1 MKKYLV
7 IFLCGICSLFSSNI
21 FADSMSGAGTL
32 NTITEVINSM
42 TQNGVIEEDLAKY
55 KINYYSDQIFV
66 HGTNLNAVLTGSEEW
81 ARSELWNVMSKKL
94 YWLKEQGY
102 LTSEKYDT
110 YILNYSG
117 AISTGSTLQLG
128 TIYKDFKVFEKDL
141 ISVGIPRSQDAL
153 YNSYKDRL
161 AGLLK
166 ERRITQEKYYT
177 WLEKIKIQ
185 IYQYKSDVELM
196 ALDFDEE
203 AARYTAIIPCAPCSP
218 NCTSETVAP
227 SCSNPNTSTTDY
239 TKQVKLQYGK
249 LYTKMTL
256 KNLQLTLTR
265 TKKLEKKYKD
275 SSKTKLKIQAQIKL
289 LEEEIVKKVKASVK

>member
-1 MKKYLV
+1 MKKYIV
-7 IFLCGICSLFSSNI
+7 IFLCWISSLFSSNI
-21 FADSMSGAGTL
+21 FADSMTGAGTL
-32 NTITEVINSM
+32 NSVTEVINSM
-42 TQNGVIEEDLAKY
+42 AENGIIDADVAKY

-66 HGTNLNAVLTGSEEW
+66 HGTNLNAVLTGSEHW

-94 YWLKEQGY
+94 YWLKEQWY

-110 YILNYSG
+110 YLLNYTW
-117 AISTGSTLQLG
+117 AISTWSTLQLWSM
-128 TIYKDFKVFEKDL
+128 YKEFKIFEKDL

-153 YNSYKDRL
+153 YDSYKDRL

-203 AARYTAIIPCAPCSP
+203 AARYTTILPCEPCSP
-218 NCTSETVAP
+218 ECNAQDQLSNCINWKV
-227 SCSNPNTSTTDY
+227 STPDY
-239 TKQVKLQYGK
+239 SKIVKAQYGK

-256 KNLQLTLTR
+256 RSLQLTLTR

-275 SSKTKLKIQAQIKL
+275 GTKIKLKVQAQIKL
-289 LEEEIVKKVKASVK
+289 LEEEIVKKIKSSVK